1 MSAILSADDLNDFIN
16 PGQSCIKPV
25 ETLPV
30 KGPNT
35 SEQYEVTT
43 EDKVADAPPAQIS
56 LTDCLACSG
65 CISSAEAILVSLQ
78 SHAEVL
84 NALDTSPT
92 ISAQVL
98 PQPRESGAVDGE
110 DLPYM
115 SGYAEKPR
123 IFVASVS
130 PQVRASLAA
139 TYGTTEKEAGW
150 MIDQLLRGPSGLAA
164 GGKYHNGFSVV
175 VDTNAMR
182 EVALVMGADEVV
194 ASTHSAGSAPVKKPV
209 LTSSCPGWICY
220 AEKTHPHI
228 LPHLSRIKSP
238 QALTGTLLKT
248 ILSKRLGISPD
259 QIWHLAVMPCFD
271 KKLEAS
277 REELTNAS
285 WQDLPQSNVAMSPIR
300 DVDCVITAREIL
312 ILADSRG
319 VSFPNLPRA
328 PLDTAVMRGLFN
340 EPLADF
346 LFPLSSD
353 GRSSSIQKPEG
364 GSSGGYLYH
373 VLSMQQQQHLGSEIR
388 SHRGRNSDVVE
399 YTVVRGKEVL
409 FSGARFYGFRNI
421 QNLVRKLRP
430 KESKLGQ
437 KAAGA
442 RRQPLGGKSERNDY
456 AYVEVMACPGIVAP
470 G

>member
-1 MSAILSADDLNDFIN
+1 MF
-16 PGQSCIKPV
+16 
-25 ETLPV
+25 
-30 KGPNT
+30 T
-35 SEQYEVTT
+35 S
-43 EDKVADAPPAQIS
+43 
-56 LTDCLACSG
+56 
-65 CISSAEAILVSLQ
+65 
-78 SHAEVL
+78 
-84 NALDTSPT
+84 
-92 ISAQVL
+92 
-98 PQPRESGAVDGE
+98 
-110 DLPYM
+110 
-115 SGYAEKPR
+115 
-123 IFVASVS
+123 
-130 PQVRASLAA
+130 
-139 TYGTTEKEAGW
+139 
-150 MIDQLLRGPSGLAA
+150 
-164 GGKYHNGFSVV
+164 
-175 VDTNAMR
+175 
-182 EVALVMGADEVV
+182 
-194 ASTHSAGSAPVKKPV
+194 
-209 LTSSCPGWICY
+209 GWICY

-248 ILSKRLGISPD
+248 VLSKRLGISAD

-277 REELTNAS
+277 REELTNVS
-285 WQDLPQSNVAMSPIR
+285 WQDLPQSNVVMSPIR

-312 ILADSRG
+312 MLADSRG
-319 VSFPNLPRA
+319 VSFPSLPRT
-328 PLDTAVMRGLFN
+328 PLDTAAMRGLFD

-346 LFPLSSD
+346 LFPLSS
-353 GRSSSIQKPEG
+353 GGGSSSIQKPEA

-373 VLSMQQQQHLGSEIR
+373 ILRTQQQNNAGSEIQ

-409 FSGARFYGFRNI
+409 FSGARYYGFRNI

-437 KAAGA
+437 KVAGA